1 MNVKRLLLLHLRT
14 TLRESVFVLVI
25 IGFLFW
31 TFINNEGVET
41 FLKSKSMF
49 QFYALFTMMMVGYAI
64 TVSLSFAG
72 FMKRKASKFY
82 QLYLLLPE
90 KPSRLLIVEMLPT
103 FMIAILSTWGIGILL
118 HHKAS
123 SSFLWLILPIIGSG
137 LFTWGL
143 GTVSLTLTLQMSNV
157 KALNAVL
164 FLFLFV
170 LVRIP
175 KYIIKEL
182 GLATGALMAISVL
195 LALIGPLA
203 LERINPE
210 KVILSS

>member
-31 TFINNEGVET
+31 TFINNEGMET

-118 HHKAS
+118 YHKAS

-164 FLFLFV
+164 FLLLFV

-182 GLATGALMAISVL
+182 DLATGALMAISVL